1 MKDKANIERIIKY
14 ATKIIK
20 YMNGINTFEE
30 FARDDE
36 KIDAVIFNL
45 EMAKPQK
52 SLVMLVNLF
61 IKQSGGQA
69 SLACEI

>member
-20 YMNGINTFEE
+20 YMDGINTFEE

>member
-1 MKDKANIERIIKY
+1 MD
-14 ATKIIK
+14 
-20 YMNGINTFEE
+20 GINTFEE

>member
-20 YMNGINTFEE
+20 YMDGINTFEE

-61 IKQSGGQA
+61 IKQSSGQA

>member
-1 MKDKANIERIIKY
+1 MKDKVNIEKIIKY
-14 ATKIIK
+14 ATKIMK
-20 YMNGINTFEE
+20 YMNGIKTFEE

-61 IKQSGGQA
+61 IKQSSGQA

>member
-20 YMNGINTFEE
+20 YMDGINTFEE
-30 FARDDE
+30 FVRDDE

-61 IKQSGGQA
+61 IKQSSGQA